1 MDVRPS
7 TAEAAALGRECSL
20 VSGGERHESLYVER
34 LLDLGRVRRTGAGRP
49 MNRPRSVVGDRGYS
63 YPSVRRTLARR
74 GIRAVIPR
82 RSDQRPLDRRHRFD
96 PTLYRQRNRV
106 ERLVGRLKQFRRI
119 ATRFEKRAAHFL
131 AMLTLASVL
140 LWL

>member
-1 MDVRPS
+1 MGFVLS
-7 TAEAAALGRECSL
+7 S
-20 VSGGERHESLYVER
+20 GERHESLYLEP
-34 LLDLGRVRRTGAGRP
+34 LLRVGRVRRRGAGRSRL
-49 MNRPRSVVGDRGYS
+49 RPNCIIGDKGYS
-63 YPSVRRTLARR
+63 YPPIRRLLIRR

-82 RSDQRPLDRRHRFD
+82 RSDQRPLDGRHRFD

-119 ATRFEKRAAHFL
+119 ATRYEKRAAHFL
-131 AMLTLASVL
+131 AMLTLAAVV